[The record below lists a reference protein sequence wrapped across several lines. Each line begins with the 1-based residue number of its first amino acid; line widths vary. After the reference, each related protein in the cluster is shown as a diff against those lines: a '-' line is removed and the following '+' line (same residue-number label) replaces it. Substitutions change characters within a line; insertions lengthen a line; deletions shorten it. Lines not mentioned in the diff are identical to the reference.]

1 MKRSYAISILL
12 VLGLL
17 AFSACTKPVATPSPT
32 PTPTPTNTVSSCHAD
47 FFAEPTEAEGPAWVQ
62 FTDQSTGNITSWE
75 WDFDDD
81 GAIDSTEQNPRHY
94 YSSDGSY
101 SVTLIITGPDCEDR
115 LTKDNYIEVYGC
127 KT

>member
-17 AFSACTKPVATPSPT
+17 AFSACTKPVATPT
-32 PTPTPTNTVSSCHAD
+32 LTPTPTNTVSSCHAD
-47 FFAEPTEAEGPAWVQ
+47 FFAEPTESEGPAWVQ

-75 WDFDDD
+75 WDFGD
-81 GAIDSTEQNPRHY
+81 GETSTERDPRHY

-115 LTKDNYIEVYGC
+115 LTKDGYIEISGC